1 MKKTK
6 PAPKITSVIKINDE
20 ESGEFYQEAKLN
32 RNRDIN
38 QSLGSNFS
46 QNDSIESEKSAQRN
60 FDLPAR
66 YTVSKTVK
74 NNNFLAK
81 DETTEVKKRAK
92 SPRI

>member
-1 MKKTK
+1 M
-6 PAPKITSVIKINDE
+6 IKINDE